1 MAAFEKVEQRNIQN
15 KQQWYIT
22 KRISDRNMIYLLTM
36 MFSIGYMTIWCHL
49 AYNSFLLISSQKQ
62 YTTHII

>member
-1 MAAFEKVEQRNIQN
+1 MAAFEKVEQRNIEN

-36 MFSIGYMTIWCHL
+36 TFSIGYMTIWRHL

>member
-36 MFSIGYMTIWCHL
+36 ALKKSSPLLYIINGYRKLRETGYNDLIWL
-49 AYNSFLLISSQKQ
+49 
-62 YTTHII
+62 